1 MKKFNVNV
9 SKELAR
15 NVIYYVG
22 GMAILLYCTV
32 FTQAFVGTSYTEW
45 IVDVHKTVLRFSV
58 SLPLTIVGLFYFLHI
73 LGYFTINGK
82 EFNDE
87 L

>member
-9 SKELAR
+9 SKELAQV
-15 NVIYYVG
+15 VIHYVAVMAVLLFSAIAL
-22 GMAILLYCTV
+22 GMDGNHVWLVKTYKKV
-32 FTQAFVGTSYTEW
+32 FMLAVN
-45 IVDVHKTVLRFSV
+45 
-58 SLPLTIVGLFYFLHI
+58 LPLAIVGLLYFWHI
-73 LGYFTINGK
+73 LGFFTINGK

>member
-22 GMAILLYCTV
+22 GMAILFYCTV
-32 FTQAFVGTSYTEW
+32 FTQAFVGASYTEW

-58 SLPLTIVGLFYFLHI
+58 SLPLAIVGLLYFLHV

>member
-15 NVIYYVG
+15 CVIAYVG
-22 GMAILLYCTV
+22 YMAILLFCTL
-32 FTQAFVGTSYTEW
+32 FSQALNGNSSTEW
-45 IVDVHKTVLRFSV
+45 IVKTHKTIFMFSV
-58 SLPLTIVGLFYFLHI
+58 TLPLAIVGLLYFLHI

-87 L
+87 F

>member
-15 NVIYYVG
+15 NVIYYV
-22 GMAILLYCTV
+22 AIMSIMLFYTIALQMDGHHWVIVKTYKTIFMSAVTLPLAVVGLLY
-32 FTQAFVGTSYTEW
+32 FW
-45 IVDVHKTVLRFSV
+45 
-58 SLPLTIVGLFYFLHI
+58 HI
-73 LGYFTINGK
+73 LGFITINGK

>member
-15 NVIYYVG
+15 NVIYYVA

-32 FTQAFVGTSYTEW
+32 FTQAFVGTSSTEW

-58 SLPLTIVGLFYFLHI
+58 SLPLAIVGLLYFLHV